1 MSSEQVNIWV
11 KNLSVGY
18 KKGKKYVAVKQDIN
32 LKAHS
37 GELIALV
44 GSNGIGKSTLLRTLT
59 GFQKALGG
67 EILLNERR
75 LSSFSV
81 KELARVLSFVSTEAV
96 RVQNLRVWELLSMGR
111 YPYTNLMGT
120 LTEEDNIII
129 QRAIEQVGLSG
140 YEDRMIDQISDGERQ
155 RAMIAR
161 TLVQDTPLIILD
173 EPTAFLDIRNRY
185 EIIHLLHD
193 FVKNENKTILFS
205 THDLNISTSEVDK
218 IWLMLEDKV
227 VEGAPEDLIL
237 AGNFEQMFHSDKVYF
252 NSDTGDFML
261 RKSPLGSYVLRGT
274 EGKTFTWT
282 DRALQRIGLVSDESN
297 ALVQVQVPDTVEH
310 AVWNVRIG
318 SLEHFSCTSL
328 YELTAELGKRLKGE
342 K

>member
-1 MSSEQVNIWV
+1 MNREQVSISV
-11 KNLSVGY
+11 RNLSVGY
-18 KKGKKYVAVKQDIN
+18 KKGKQLVAVKEGIN
-32 LKAHS
+32 LQAHS

-67 EILLNERR
+67 EILLNDRK
-75 LSSFSV
+75 LSSFSI
-81 KELARVLSFVSTEAV
+81 KELAKVLSFVSTEAV
-96 RVQNLRVWELLSMGR
+96 RVQNLRVWELLAMGR
-111 YPYTNLMGT
+111 YPYTNFIGS
-120 LTEEDNIII
+120 LTEEDNNIIK
-129 QRAIEQVGLSG
+129 RAILQVGLSG

-193 FVKNENKTILFS
+193 FVKNENKTVLFS

-218 IWLMLEDKV
+218 IWLMLDDKV

-252 NSDTGDFML
+252 NSESGDFML
-261 RKSPLGSYVLRGT
+261 RKQSLGSYILQGT

-282 DRALQRIGLVSDESN
+282 ERALQRIGLVSAESN
-297 ALVQVQVPDTVEH
+297 ALVEVQVPESSK
-310 AVWNVRIG
+310 AQVWKVSIN
-318 SLEHFSCTSL
+318 SKEHFECTSL
-328 YELTAELGKRLKGE
+328 YELTGELGKRLKG
-342 K
+342 

>member
-1 MSSEQVNIWV
+1 MSSEQVNISV
-11 KNLSVGY
+11 RNLSVGY
-18 KKGKKYVAVKQDIN
+18 KKGKQPVVVKEGIN
-32 LKAHS
+32 LQARS

-67 EILLNERR
+67 EILLNDRK
-75 LSSFSV
+75 LTSFSI
-81 KELARVLSFVSTEAV
+81 KELAKVLSFVSTEAV
-96 RVQNLRVWELLSMGR
+96 RVQNLRVWELLAMGR
-111 YPYTNLMGT
+111 YPYTNFIGS
-120 LTEEDNIII
+120 LTEEDNSIIK
-129 QRAIEQVGLSG
+129 RAIQQVGLSG
-140 YEDRMIDQISDGERQ
+140 YEDRMIDRISDGERQ

-193 FVKNENKTILFS
+193 FVKNENKTVLFS

-218 IWLMLEDKV
+218 IWLMLDDKV

-237 AGNFEQMFHSDKVYF
+237 AGNFDQMFHSDKVYF
-252 NSDTGDFML
+252 NSESGDFVL
-261 RKSPLGSYVLRGT
+261 RKQPLGSFALKGP

-282 DRALQRIGLVSDESN
+282 ERALQRIGLVSDESN
-297 ALVQVQVPDTVEH
+297 ALVEVQLPESSQVQVWKVSIH
-310 AVWNVRIG
+310 AQ
-318 SLEHFSCTSL
+318 EHFECTSL
-328 YELTAELGKRLKGE
+328 YELTGELGKRLKG
-342 K
+342 